1 MDLSVRPD
9 KVVVRFPDTSYTH
22 GVSKTPGV
30 SFGASSL
37 APDVSWQR
45 TVVGA
50 VEGAAVA
57 VPEYVSYSNES
68 GGPVYSQ
75 ANVPSSAVLTG
86 APAGPGAS
94 PAGRG
99 RRKAP
104 FARVRNAYTRATGD
118 AKRRVVTNVK
128 SMARRAYDDAR
139 GDFRRAYE
147 AQKDFA
153 KSEAR
158 KKALSDVKQF
168 GKRVVREWAI
178 GRGKAAAKAYA
189 KLRAG
194 AAFAR
199 RGVRATW
206 SARGRRAAALPGRAM
221 RGRIVNPV
229 TNVVRAGSA
238 ARRWVQRHV

>member
-9 KVVVRFPDTSYTH
+9 KVVVRFPDTSYTR
-22 GVSKTPGV
+22 GVSMTPGV
-30 SFGASSL
+30 FSGASSL
-37 APDVSWQR
+37 APDVAWQR
-45 TVVGA
+45 AVVGA
-50 VEGAAVA
+50 VEGAPVA
-57 VPEYVSYSNES
+57 VPEYVSYSNEA

-75 ANVPSSAVLTG
+75 VNVPSSAVATG
-86 APAGPGAS
+86 APAKPSAS
-94 PAGRG
+94 SVGRG
-99 RRKAP
+99 RREAP
-104 FARVRNAYTRATGD
+104 FARERNAVNRVSGAVKGKVNSFVGREY
-118 AKRRVVTNVK
+118 AKAKQEFRE
-128 SMARRAYDDAR
+128 AYR
-139 GDFRRAYE
+139 

-158 KKALSDVKQF
+158 KKAVGDLKQF
-168 GKRVVREWAI
+168 GGRIVREWAI

-206 SARGRRAAALPGRAM
+206 SARGRRVAALPGRVM

-229 TNVVRAGSA
+229 TNVARAGSA
-238 ARRWVQRHV
+238 ARRWVQRHM